1 MFWVRI
7 FLHFAFSLTVVPMFS
22 MVSSAPEILSF
33 ISCILLVMLASVTPD
48 LSPGFSISKIVSLC
62 DFFVFS
68 ISIFRSCVSTKRGVG
83 EGGGRADNLRPARVP
98 LMLQAGGYGRGTG
111 HCPLGPGWASKPLTP
126 LNGGGR
132 ADKGQPP
139 TGDPRATPGC
149 PGVIGE
155 RRE

>member
-1 MFWVRI
+1 M
-7 FLHFAFSLTVVPMFS
+7 
-22 MVSSAPEILSF
+22 
-33 ISCILLVMLASVTPD
+33 D
-48 LSPGFSISKIVSLC
+48 SPH
-62 DFFVFS
+62 
-68 ISIFRSCVSTKRGVG
+68 R
-83 EGGGRADNLRPARVP
+83 ARVP
-98 LMLQAGGYGRGTG
+98 PVLWAGR
-111 HCPLGPGWASKPLTP
+111 HRRSARRFPLGPGWASKPLTP